1 MISQWRLISIH
12 RIAQIFRKLNVDI
25 STQHLMRAIRLFI
38 KEGERTKGKASAVQG
53 PGTFEKTQK
62 APITYRVPE
71 AASALVREEE
81 FAKQLRLTRYLA
93 GASLGPPR
101 AVEKVGDRARSVTM
115 PKPRTKAQAGN
126 KKGAEAELARERR
139 RAQQSGQHKASSG
152 RGRRE
157 KQRSGL
163 GR

>member
-1 MISQWRLISIH
+1 
-12 RIAQIFRKLNVDI
+12 
-25 STQHLMRAIRLFI
+25 MRAIRLFI
-38 KEGERTKGKASAVQG
+38 KEGEGTKGKTSAVQG

-101 AVEKVGDRARSVTM
+101 AVEKVGERARSVTM

-126 KKGAEAELARERR
+126 KKGAEAELPGKGGVLSNRVSTRPHPVGVAVK
-139 RAQQSGQHKASSG
+139 SSDLGQVVDEPTLFPQATVCSFWI
-152 RGRRE
+152 
-157 KQRSGL
+157 
-163 GR
+163 